1 MILIAV
7 ILIGGGTAY
16 YQLKKFA
23 SQPLPITQETLF
35 KIPPKATR
43 LQLEQLL
50 LRDGIIKHKY
60 KHYLPIFMQT
70 RPYYAN
76 VKAGIYRL
84 KPGMTVRG
92 MLMLFNSGKEAQFR
106 LRFVEGKRFSDWRR
120 ELDKAPGLKHILTGK
135 RDVQVASLVGLAD
148 GRSLEGWFYP
158 DTYSYT
164 AGSNDVML
172 LKRAYNR
179 MDHTVSEIWHNRAD
193 GLPYK
198 TPEEL
203 VTMASIIEKETGIDS
218 ERAKIASVFVN
229 RLRLGMRLQTDPTV
243 IYGMGNAYN
252 GNITRS
258 DLQKATPYNTYVI
271 SGLPPT
277 PISMPSKASLTAAAA
292 PADTDYLFFVADG
305 KGGHAF
311 SANLQAHNQ
320 AVKQYLQALKEK
332 NAK

>member
-1 MILIAV
+1 MILIAAV
-7 ILIGGGTAY
+7 IAGGATAY
-16 YQLKKFA
+16 YKLKKFA
-23 SQPLPITQETLF
+23 AQPLPITQDTLF

-50 LRDGIIKHKY
+50 LRDGMIKQNYKY
-60 KHYLPIFMQT
+60 YLPIFMQT

-76 VKAGIYRL
+76 FKAGTYRL
-84 KPGMTVRG
+84 KPGMTVRS
-92 MLMLFNSGKEAQFR
+92 MLTLFNSGKEAQFSI
-106 LRFVEGKRFSDWRR
+106 RFVEGKRFRDWYQ
-120 ELDKAPGLKHILTGK
+120 ELAKAPGLKHTLTGK
-135 RDVQVASLVGLAD
+135 SDEQIASLMELKE

-164 AGSNDVML
+164 AGSSDVML
-172 LKRAYNR
+172 LQRANQR
-179 MDHTVSEIWHNRAD
+179 MEKMVGEIWDGRAD
-193 GLPYK
+193 ELPYK
-198 TPEEL
+198 TPEEM

-218 ERAKIASVFVN
+218 ERSKVASVFVN

-243 IYGMGNAYN
+243 IYGMGDAYK

-258 DLQKATPYNTYVI
+258 DLQKPTPYNTYII

-277 PISMPSKASLTAAAA
+277 PIAMPSKAALEAAAA

-305 KGGHAF
+305 KGQHTF
-311 SANLQAHNQ
+311 SANLQDHNQ

-332 NAK
+332 NEK